1 MTSTSI
7 ITMFRVGPANN
18 RTNET
23 RKMEVEKSMVSK
35 GGPRCRTD
43 KENETEVEF
52 YSAVISEICRKINE
66 TGDYV
71 KYFYIKNIL

>member
-23 RKMEVEKSMVSK
+23 GKMEVEKSMVPKVVLVLVSIIEQTK
-35 GGPRCRTD
+35 
-43 KENETEVEF
+43 KLKQKWNF
-52 YSAVISEICRKINE
+52 IQ
-66 TGDYV
+66 
-71 KYFYIKNIL
+71 L